1 MNTILLNAKAPR
13 GADEVINGGLIAL
26 IAIAIVLLLLL
37 VIAALY
43 GIAGLR
49 RRNVVLKKVDYL
61 IEDITYKSESLN
73 VTVESLNKISN
84 YAMSLD
90 AVSKNGLKSSI
101 KLISENRNY
110 IYSILEKMRS
120 DVESREKLEKKST
133 KKSTAKNTTKATP
146 SKSKTN
152 TTKKTTK

>member
-1 MNTILLNAKAPR
+1 MNTILLNAKETRVTP
-13 GADEVINGGLIAL
+13 DTINGALMAL
-26 IAIAIVLLLLL
+26 IIVAILLLLLL
-37 VIAALY
+37 VVAALY

-61 IEDITYKSESLN
+61 VEDITYKSESLN
-73 VTVESLNKISN
+73 VTVETLNKISN

-120 DVESREKLEKKST
+120 DVEEREKLEKNSKNKSNSS
-133 KKSTAKNTTKATP
+133 KKNT
-146 SKSKTN
+146 SSTN
-152 TTKKTTK
+152 NNKKTTDK